1 MLSRESSASASRLP
15 LALLIFF
22 MVAASLSGGSNRGD
36 VITVVVVRLAAVLCL
51 GAAIIYLPRKQIRDV
66 RTLAFLLGA
75 LWIWILIQLIPL
87 PPFIW
92 TALPGRTRLAS
103 TADTIG
109 MTQPWMSISII
120 PTRTL
125 NSLLSLLVPTAV
137 LALVAW
143 LPRSTWIIQSR
154 IILVI
159 GLLSAIL
166 ALIQISSSVDAVW
179 YIYNVHQKGGAVG
192 FFANRNHQAVLLAT
206 MLPIL
211 ALQTIWAVR
220 TRSPVLVYLSASLA
234 ISGFFLVLI
243 FVTGSRAGLIV
254 SGISMCATLVMII
267 QVMKK
272 AKISRRLVAL
282 SAGFIIII
290 GAILVGILFS
300 SRSLSL
306 ARLTKTDIGDEQ
318 RVLVMEPI
326 ARLIRENM
334 PFGTG
339 FGTFDPAFQ
348 AIEPYSQLYR
358 TYLNHAHSDPLE
370 FISDGGAPAAI
381 ILFLFAFWW
390 TKTTFV
396 LWSSAKFGNAARA
409 ANIVTGL
416 FMIASAVDYPLRT
429 PLAAAIFALML
440 GWMSIAAKDDRTFD
454 GDAEDSGYSH
464 RGRR

>member
-1 MLSRESSASASRLP
+1 MLSRESSTSASRLA
-15 LALLIFF
+15 LALLIFL
-22 MVAASLSGGSNRGD
+22 MAAASLSGGSNRGD
-36 VITVVVVRLAAVLCL
+36 ALIVILVRLAAVLCL
-51 GAAIIYLPRKQIRDV
+51 GAAIVYLPRRQIRYV
-66 RTLAFLLGA
+66 RTLAFLLA
-75 LWIWILIQLIPL
+75 AWWIWILIQLIPL

-92 TALPGRTRLAS
+92 TALPGRTRLAV
-103 TADTIG
+103 TADAIG
-109 MTQPWMSISII
+109 TAQPWMSISII

-137 LALVAW
+137 LTLVAW
-143 LPRSTWIIQSR
+143 LPRSTWGIQSR
-154 IILVI
+154 IILII

-166 ALIQISSSVDAVW
+166 ALMQISSSVDAVW
-179 YIYNVHQKGGAVG
+179 YIYNVRQKGGAVG

-206 MLPIL
+206 MFPIL
-211 ALQTIWAVR
+211 ALPTIWAVR
-220 TRSPVLVYLSASLA
+220 ARSRVPIYFFASLS
-234 ISGFFLVLI
+234 ISGFFLILI

-254 SGISMCATLVMII
+254 SGISLCATLVMII
-267 QVMKK
+267 PVIKK
-272 AKISRRLVAL
+272 VKISRQLLAL
-282 SAGFIIII
+282 SAGLVLAT
-290 GAILVGILFS
+290 GAILVSILFS

-306 ARLTKTDIGDEQ
+306 ARLTKTEIADEQ
-318 RVLVMEPI
+318 RVLVIEPI

-339 FGTFDPAFQ
+339 FGTFDPAFR

-370 FISDGGAPAAI
+370 FISDGGAPAVI

-390 TKTTFV
+390 AKTTFV

-409 ANIVTGL
+409 ASIVTGL

-429 PLAAAIFALML
+429 PLAAAIFTLML
-440 GWMSIAAKDDRTFD
+440 GWMSIAATDDRNFD
-454 GDAEDSGYSH
+454 GDAEDSGSSH